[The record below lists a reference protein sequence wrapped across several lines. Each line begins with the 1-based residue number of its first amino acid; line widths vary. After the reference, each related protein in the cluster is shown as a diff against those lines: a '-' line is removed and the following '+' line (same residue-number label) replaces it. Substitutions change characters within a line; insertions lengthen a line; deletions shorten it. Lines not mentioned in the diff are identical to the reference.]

1 MAIAE
6 AADEAGVLLL
16 IRNYARQEKPFPGVL
31 HTAIRHVAVGERP
44 SDDWVGATV
53 RFSLDVSGLR
63 KELFNMISS
72 EKRRSKPGQG
82 VPESPSTKFE
92 TSMGRRSPN
101 RVTRTSNQGQPWPI
115 V

>member
-6 AADEAGVLLL
+6 AADESGVLLL
-16 IRNYARQEKPFPGVL
+16 IRKYARQDKPFSGVL
-31 HTAIRHVAVGERP
+31 HTAIRQAAVGERP

-72 EKRRSKPGQG
+72 GSAEASLAKQCLIALDEVRDEHGA
-82 VPESPSTKFE
+82 PESEPRHPDIQSGK
-92 TSMGRRSPN
+92 
-101 RVTRTSNQGQPWPI
+101 PWPI